1 MDIEKIKIAIDT
13 GDLQRAKTELD
24 KVEKS
29 AKSVDKS
36 VGGLTSSFVSFR
48 GAVAAVAT
56 SAVISNYI
64 KMADTFTNIESKLK
78 LATKSTNEFSTAQ
91 RELFLVAQESRV
103 AFESTVDLYSK
114 LSISTENLKLK
125 QSDLLRVTE
134 TINKSG
140 LIGGGSKEGINAA
153 LVQLGQGFASGTLRG
168 EELNSVME
176 QTPRLAKAIAEGM
189 GVTVG
194 ELRKLGEQGS
204 ITAEKVVNSLL
215 KQSETIDKEF
225 NKMTTTVSQS
235 MTVLENS
242 TINAI
247 GTIDKLTGASGIVA
261 KAMMGWSWAID
272 EVNKSLKTTFG
283 DVDKMN
289 DVADLTAKRM
299 ELVKERMTVKNDKF
313 IWDSDQRE
321 KISAIDKELMKV
333 SLRLATLFG
342 EQEKLSQTSSDATDE
357 LKQSATT
364 QATNEK
370 ILIDLMDERSQK
382 IAKIKKESADLR
394 KEGGNIVLIAEREAK
409 AIKDINEQY
418 DKKSLDDYNSKQKE
432 QASALKDVN
441 SAYLEMSR
449 AGMSEYDKSL
459 SEIQEKTK
467 EWIAVTGNKA
477 EALKREAIL
486 IAELNKKRDDES
498 AKNALE
504 LEKQKNEQIDK
515 RITSLNRE
523 YDLKEKQVGLIY
535 DETERNQALTKL
547 YYERRVQEI
556 ELEKQKHEQSNEYYE
571 SQLSYEKALLDQT
584 LFRYSATGQIIESV
598 SSGMKS
604 TMMDF
609 FDYTSAGFGDLK
621 KMALDLGN
629 TIYKAVTQQMI
640 VNPLVGALSSAATS
654 YFGGVGA
661 TVGSATASNNAT
673 LGISGADTNIQT
685 GLPSSLTMNAKGGAY
700 SSPSLSQYSSSIVD
714 KPTFFAFAKG
724 GTPNLGVMGEAG
736 KEGIFPLGRNSNGE
750 LGVKSVG
757 TAGSNGVVK
766 VEVINQSNQEV
777 QVTNTKTR
785 NDLEGTV
792 LQIVINGINNNKMGL
807 RTMIG
812 GR

>member
-1 MDIEKIKIAIDT
+1 MDAESLKIKIDT
-13 GDLQRAKTELD
+13 SDLNKAKSGLD
-24 KVEKS
+24 NVEKS

-36 VGGLTSSFVSFR
+36 LGGLTTSLVSFR

-91 RELFLVAQESRV
+91 RELFLIAQESRV

-114 LSISTENLKLK
+114 LSTSTENLKLK

-168 EELNSVME
+168 EELNSVLE

-225 NKMTTTVSQS
+225 SKMTATVSQS

-321 KISAIDKELMKV
+321 KISAIDTEIMKV
-333 SLRLATLFG
+333 SQQLAKLFQ
-342 EQEKLSQTSSDATDE
+342 EQEKVGQSSSDATDE
-357 LKQSATT
+357 LKKSATT

-382 IAKIKKESADLR
+382 IAKIKKETADLR
-394 KEGGNIVLIAEREAK
+394 KEGGNVVLIAEREAK
-409 AIKDINEQY
+409 LIREVNEEY
-418 DKKSLDDYNSKQKE
+418 DKKSLDAYNSKQKE
-432 QASALKDVN
+432 QASALKEVN
-441 SAYLEMSR
+441 SVYLEMSR

-459 SEIQEKTK
+459 SEIKEKTK

-486 IAELNKKRDDES
+486 IDELNKKKAEDD
-498 AKNALE
+498 AKAALDIE
-504 LEKQKNEQIDK
+504 RQRNEQIDK

-523 YDLKEKQVGLIY
+523 YDLKEKQVSLIY

-556 ELEKQKHEQSNEYYE
+556 ELEKQKKGESDSFYE
-571 SQLSYEKALLDQT
+571 SQLSYEKNLLDQT

-629 TIYKAVTQQMI
+629 IIYKAVIQQMV
-640 VNPLVGALSSAATS
+640 VNPLVGALSSATTS
-654 YFGGVGA
+654 YFATPTPTTTGGGTYNGV
-661 TVGSATASNNAT
+661 TSTAFKWDG
-673 LGISGADTNIQT
+673 GISDGTAIKKFASGYIAGNRYASTDSLSNDRIPALISPGEAVIPASSVNQNRDLVQALISNRGRKFADGYIA
-685 GLPSSLTMNAKGGAY
+685 PSVA
-700 SSPSLSQYSSSIVD
+700 SPS
-714 KPTFFAFAKG
+714 G
-724 GTPNLGVMGEAG
+724 G
-736 KEGIFPLGRNSNGE
+736 
-750 LGVKSVG
+750 
-757 TAGSNGVVK
+757 NGVVK
-766 VEVINQSNQEV
+766 VEVINQTNQEV
-777 QVTNTKTR
+777 QVTNTSTR
-785 NDLEGTV
+785 NDIEGTV
-792 LQIVINGINNNKMGL
+792 LSIVINGIQNNRMGL

-812 GR
+812 R

>member
-1 MDIEKIKIAIDT
+1 MDVEKIKIAIDT
-13 GDLQRAKTELD
+13 GDLQRAKDMLD
-24 KVEKS
+24 KVGNQAQKT
-29 AKSVDKS
+29 DKS

-64 KMADTFTNIESKLK
+64 KMADTFTSIESKLK

-91 RELFLVAQESRV
+91 RELFNIAQESRV

-114 LSISTENLKLK
+114 LAISTEQLKLK

-140 LIGGGSKEGINAA
+140 LIGGGTKESINAA

-168 EELNSVME
+168 EELNSVLE

-225 NKMTTTVSQS
+225 NKMTATVSQS

-409 AIKDINEQY
+409 AIKDVNEQY
-418 DKKSLDDYNSKQKE
+418 DKKSLDEYTSKQKE

-449 AGMSEYDKSL
+449 VGMSEYDKSL

-571 SQLSYEKALLDQT
+571 SQLSYEKALLDQN

-604 TMMDF
+604 SMMDF

-629 TIYKAVTQQMI
+629 MIYKAVTQQMV

-700 SSPSLSQYSSSIVD
+700 SSPSLSNYSNGVYSSPQV
-714 KPTFFAFAKG
+714 FAFAKG
-724 GTPNLGVMGEAG
+724 GTPNVGVFGEAG
-736 KEGIFPLGRNSNGE
+736 AEAIMPLTRDSNGS

-757 TAGSNGVVK
+757 GGNGVVK
-766 VEVINQSNQEV
+766 VEVINQTSGEV

-792 LQIVINGINNNKMGL
+792 LSIVINGINNNKMGL

>member
-13 GDLQRAKTELD
+13 GDLQRAKNELD

-29 AKSVDKS
+29 AKSVDKT
-36 VGGLTSSFVSFR
+36 VGGLTNSLVSFR

-91 RELFLVAQESRV
+91 RELFLIAQESRV
-103 AFESTVDLYSK
+103 GFESTVDLYSK
-114 LSISTENLKLK
+114 LSTSTENLKLK

-140 LIGGGSKEGINAA
+140 LIGGGSKESVNAA
-153 LVQLGQGFASGTLRG
+153 LIQLGQGFASGTLRG
-168 EELNSVME
+168 EELNSVLE

-225 NKMTTTVSQS
+225 NKMTATVSQS

-247 GTIDKLTGASGIVA
+247 GTIDKLTNASGIVA

-272 EVNKSLKTTFG
+272 EVNKSLKLTFG
-283 DVDKMN
+283 DVENMN

-299 ELVKERMTVKNDKF
+299 ELIKERMTIKNDKF
-313 IWDSDQRE
+313 MWDSEQKE

-333 SLRLATLFG
+333 SGRIATLFG
-342 EQEKLSQTSSDATDE
+342 EQEKLSQSSSDATDE
-357 LKQSATT
+357 LKKSATS

-409 AIKDINEQY
+409 AIKDLNAEY
-418 DKKSLDDYNSKQKE
+418 DKKSLDEQTRKQEENARAVSKTNE
-432 QASALKDVN
+432 
-441 SAYLEMSR
+441 AYLEMSR
-449 AGMSEYDKSL
+449 VGMSEYDKAL
-459 SEIQEKTK
+459 SEIKEKTK

-486 IAELNKKRDDES
+486 IEELNKKRDDDA
-498 AKNALE
+498 AKQTLE
-504 LEKQKNEQIDK
+504 LEKQRNEQIDK

-556 ELEKQKHEQSNEYYE
+556 ELEKQKKEQSDSFYE
-571 SQLSYEKALLDQT
+571 SQLTYEKNLLDQT

-629 TIYKAVTQQMI
+629 IIYKAVIQQMV

-654 YFGGVGA
+654 YFATPTPTTTGGGTYNGVTSTAFKWDGGISDGTTIKKFA
-661 TVGSATASNNAT
+661 SGYIAGNRYASNDSLSNDTIPA
-673 LGISGADTNIQT
+673 LISPGEAVIPASSVNQNRDLVQALISNRGRKFADGYIA
-685 GLPSSLTMNAKGGAY
+685 PSV
-700 SSPSLSQYSSSIVD
+700 SSP
-714 KPTFFAFAKG
+714 G
-724 GTPNLGVMGEAG
+724 GG
-736 KEGIFPLGRNSNGE
+736 
-750 LGVKSVG
+750 
-757 TAGSNGVVK
+757 NGVVK

-777 QVTNTKTR
+777 QVTNTQTR
-785 NDLEGTV
+785 QSLEGTILSV
-792 LQIVINGINNNKMGL
+792 WINAVNTNKMGV
-807 RTMIG
+807 RTMLG
-812 GR
+812 K

>member
-1 MDIEKIKIAIDT
+1 MDTESLKIKIDT
-13 GDLQRAKTELD
+13 SDLAKAKQGLD
-24 KVEKS
+24 NVDKS
-29 AKSVDKS
+29 AKNVDKS
-36 VGGLTSSFVSFR
+36 LSSVTNSLMSFK

-91 RELFLVAQESRV
+91 RELFLIAQESRV

-114 LSISTENLKLK
+114 LATSTENLKLK

-168 EELNSVME
+168 EELNSVLE

-225 NKMTTTVSQS
+225 NRMTATVSQS

-364 QATNEK
+364 QATNQK

-394 KEGGNIVLIAEREAK
+394 KEGGNVVLIAEREAK
-409 AIKDINEQY
+409 AIKDVNEQY
-418 DKKSLDDYNSKQKE
+418 DKKSLDEQVKKQEENARAVSKTNE
-432 QASALKDVN
+432 
-441 SAYLEMSR
+441 AYLEMSR

-459 SEIQEKTK
+459 SEIKEKTK

-486 IAELNKKRDDES
+486 IDELNKKKSEDD

-556 ELEKQKHEQSNEYYE
+556 ELEKQKHEQSNDYYE
-571 SQLSYEKALLDQT
+571 SQLNYEKALLDQT

-629 TIYKAVTQQMI
+629 MIYKAVTQQMV

-700 SSPSLSQYSSSIVD
+700 SSPSLSNYSNGVYSSPQV
-714 KPTFFAFAKG
+714 FAFAKG
-724 GTPNLGVMGEAG
+724 GTPNVGVFGEAG
-736 KEGIFPLGRNSNGE
+736 AEAIMPLTRDSNGS

-757 TAGSNGVVK
+757 GGNGVVK

-792 LQIVINGINNNKMGL
+792 LSIVINGINNNKMGL